1 MALSENLK
9 KEVKQPN
16 SKKARELVNTIS
28 SLLVMPNHSS
38 DSVKNIDNTGKL
50 DLDKCPICNENHI
63 IKYGKRNN
71 RQRYKCKI
79 CGKIFD
85 ERTASA
91 ISHTKISLDKWFKYI
106 ELLIKKVSIRE
117 CARRL
122 HISIKTAFFMRHKII
137 DCLSLII
144 KKESADGS
152 IISTKM
158 YAETGEILKAEKNFI
173 KGNKENISIDKK
185 EICFTQNMV
194 RYYSKFKSWIKKYR
208 GVYTKYLS
216 NYITLFSWSEKINKG
231 NIFYK
236 INTLLSKILSLN
248 TYITNDMV
256 KHRLVDIF

>member
-85 ERTASA
+85 ERTA
-91 ISHTKISLDKWFKYI
+91 
-106 ELLIKKVSIRE
+106 
-117 CARRL
+117 
-122 HISIKTAFFMRHKII
+122 
-137 DCLSLII
+137 
-144 KKESADGS
+144 
-152 IISTKM
+152 
-158 YAETGEILKAEKNFI
+158 
-173 KGNKENISIDKK
+173 
-185 EICFTQNMV
+185 
-194 RYYSKFKSWIKKYR
+194 
-208 GVYTKYLS
+208 
-216 NYITLFSWSEKINKG
+216 
-231 NIFYK
+231 
-236 INTLLSKILSLN
+236 
-248 TYITNDMV
+248 
-256 KHRLVDIF
+256 